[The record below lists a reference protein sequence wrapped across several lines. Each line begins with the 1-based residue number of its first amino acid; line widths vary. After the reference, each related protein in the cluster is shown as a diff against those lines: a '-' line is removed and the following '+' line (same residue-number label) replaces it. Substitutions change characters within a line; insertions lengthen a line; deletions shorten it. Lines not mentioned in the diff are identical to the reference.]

1 MSLHTWGHQGP
12 CKASLPSH
20 STVRGAEL
28 PQAKK
33 VLHLCVQGC
42 FGCVRLFATLW
53 TVGYQASLS
62 GMGFSRQEC
71 WSILANT
78 GCHTLLEHCIS
89 CCPSR

>member
-33 VLHLCVQGC
+33 VLHLCVQGR

-53 TVGYQASLS
+53 MVAYQASLS

-78 GCHTLLEHCIS
+78 GCHTLLEHCVS

>member
-33 VLHLCVQGC
+33 SLAPMRAGSLRLCPTLRPCGRWPA
-42 FGCVRLFATLW
+42 RLLYLGWGSPGKNAGVYRPIL
-53 TVGYQASLS
+53 VAIPS
-62 GMGFSRQEC
+62 GALYF
-71 WSILANT
+71 
-78 GCHTLLEHCIS
+78 LL
-89 CCPSR
+89 P